1 MKKTGHT
8 WLGRYKNENRISLA
22 CEVRFFLFLIICI
35 KKKKKNILV
44 NVGIYGFIA
53 DNAIYYGVDPYN
65 I

>member
-8 WLGRYKNENRISLA
+8 WLGRYKNENWISLA
-22 CEVRFFLFLIICI
+22 CEVRFFLFLIIGTSGNG
-35 KKKKKNILV
+35 KNILA
-44 NVGIYGFIA
+44 NVEIYGFIA